1 MRVLSR
7 REFGR
12 RSGAALALIAAGCT
26 SRAGVVRAASEPA
39 PGQLSIEQRLAPIAP
54 ELRPSARRMLEMGM
68 PPITEEVLRNLSPNA
83 GAPPAQLIAGIP
95 VAERTLAPQNS
106 LPGVKVFVVNSDPAK
121 RRPAILHTHGGGF
134 ILGNVEGELRGLQ
147 ETAQALDCVIVSV
160 EYRLSPAARYTEATE
175 DTYAGLKWL
184 HDNAEQLGVDPRK
197 IALMGESA
205 GGGHAAILAIK
216 ARDRGEVP
224 VAFQSLVYPM
234 LDDRTGSSRQL
245 PWYIATVGWSPSENR
260 LGWKSFLG
268 MEPGGADVPVAAV
281 PARLERL
288 DGLPPA
294 WIGVGGVDLF
304 ASEDIEYARR
314 LTLADVPTEL
324 LVIPGAYHGFDRAA
338 ADTSLARRFTD
349 AKLDALRRA
358 FTDAGAA

>member
-1 MRVLSR
+1 MAQLSR
-7 REFGR
+7 REFARIG
-12 RSGAALALIAAGCT
+12 GAAFALTAAGCGLGT
-26 SRAGVVRAASEPA
+26 GVAQAANAVRLGA
-39 PGQLSIEQRLAPIAP
+39 LSLEQRLAPIAP

-68 PPITEEVLRNLSPNA
+68 PPITEEVLRNLPPD
-83 GAPPAQLIAGIP
+83 GGPPPAQLLAEIP
-95 VAERTLAPQNS
+95 VAEKDLAPQGS
-106 LPGVKVFVVNSDPAK
+106 LPGVKVFVINSDPAK

-134 ILGNVEGELRGLQ
+134 ILGSVTGELRYLQ
-147 ETAQALDCVIVSV
+147 ETAQALDCTIVSV
-160 EYRLSPAARYTEATE
+160 EYRLSPAARYDTATE

-184 HDNAEQLGVDPRK
+184 HDNAEQLGVDQRK

-205 GGGHAAILAIK
+205 GGGHAALLAIK

-234 LDDRTGSSRQL
+234 LDDRTGSSREL
-245 PWYIATVGWSPSENR
+245 PSHVATVGWSPSENR

-268 MEPGGADVPVAAV
+268 VEPGGTQVPAAAV
-281 PARLERL
+281 PARIDRLE
-288 DGLPPA
+288 GLAPA

-314 LTLADVPTEL
+314 LTLAAVPTEL
-324 LVIPGAYHGFDRAA
+324 LVIPGAYHGFDRVAVE
-338 ADTSLARRFTD
+338 TSLARRFTQ

-358 FTDAGAA
+358 FATT